1 MSSST
6 RMPRVLPPRP
16 TIGLMRCVRNG
27 LDPCWIGLRCG
38 ISAEDSK
45 ARSAKERRSPGRWLS
60 AVLLAVLVQV
70 TLVLSARSEIVA
82 DDASLLEQL
91 HQIIERRRQQ
101 SDQFGSQAVMIETL
115 KARVDH
121 LEHT

>member
-1 MSSST
+1 
-6 RMPRVLPPRP
+6 
-16 TIGLMRCVRNG
+16 
-27 LDPCWIGLRCG
+27 
-38 ISAEDSK
+38 
-45 ARSAKERRSPGRWLS
+45 
-60 AVLLAVLVQV
+60 
-70 TLVLSARSEIVA
+70 VA